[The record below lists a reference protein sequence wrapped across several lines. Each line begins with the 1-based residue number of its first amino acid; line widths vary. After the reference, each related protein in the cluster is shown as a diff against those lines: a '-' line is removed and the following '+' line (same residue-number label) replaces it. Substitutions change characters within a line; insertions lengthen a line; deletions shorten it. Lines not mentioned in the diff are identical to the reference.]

1 MMELSGNVWER
12 AVTVGNSTGRLF
24 QGRNHGNGVLA
35 STGEANV
42 TNWPGTNAGGA
53 GFRGGAWTLYAAGA
67 RLSGRDLAA
76 AAGADRISITGG
88 RGVRSAP

>member
-1 MMELSGNVWER
+1 VMELSGNVWER

-42 TNWPGTNAGGA
+42 TNWPETNSSGA
-53 GFRGGAWTLYAAGA
+53 GSRGGAWNDNASRA
-67 RLSGRDLAA
+67 RLSGRVNAA
-76 AAGADRISITGG
+76 YASALRSNSFGG